1 MFFLEIFHFIPLPYL
16 LFRGELSIEIITF
29 VPKIKIYMKKFL
41 SLAIVILMAT
51 STVVWGQ
58 GKSNIEKNLE
68 KIGLLNVAEE
78 IPGIEV
84 HMVYATPYNFMG
96 RVLYNDLDE
105 AYLVPEA
112 MEKLRKAHEYLRKK
126 RMDLHLVVYDAARP
140 RSIQAEMWSVVEG
153 TDLEDFVAN
162 PHQGGGGPHNFGIA
176 VDVTLVDCTGHP
188 IPMGSEYDYFGDRSR
203 VDMEQELFE
212 NGEITRREL
221 LNRRLL
227 REVMTQAGWEVEP
240 SEWWHFN
247 AMPRAEA
254 QKRLPVIK

>member
-1 MFFLEIFHFIPLPYL
+1 MAFAVLMMVA
-16 LFRGELSIEIITF
+16 STS
-29 VPKIKIYMKKFL
+29 VWAQKK
-41 SLAIVILMAT
+41 S
-51 STVVWGQ
+51 
-58 GKSNIEKNLE
+58 KIEKELE
-68 KIGLLNVAEE
+68 ALGLQNVAEE

-84 HMVYATPYNFMG
+84 YMVYATPYNFMG
-96 RVLYNDLDE
+96 RVLYDELDE
-105 AYLVPEA
+105 AYLVPQA
-112 MEKLRKAHEYLRKK
+112 MEMLRKANDYLRKR

-140 RSIQAEMWSVVEG
+140 RSIQEQMWKVVEG

-162 PHQGGGGPHNFGIA
+162 PHKRGGGPHNFGIA

-203 VDMEQELFE
+203 SDMEQELFE

-227 REVMTQAGWEVEP
+227 REVMTHAGWIVEP

-247 AMPRAEA
+247 AMPTAEA
-254 QKRLPVIK
+254 REKLPVIK

>member
-1 MFFLEIFHFIPLPYL
+1 MKRYKENLTLAL
-16 LFRGELSIEIITF
+16 ALTLTAF
-29 VPKIKIYMKKFL
+29 VGL
-41 SLAIVILMAT
+41 HA
-51 STVVWGQ
+51 Q
-58 GKSNIEKNLE
+58 EKSEIEKHLE
-68 KIGLLNVAEE
+68 AIGLQNVAEE

-96 RVLYNDLDE
+96 RVLYEGLDE
-105 AYLVPEA
+105 AYLVPQA
-112 MEKLRKAHEYLRKK
+112 MEKLRKANELLRKK

-140 RSIQAEMWSVVEG
+140 RSIQAQMWSVVEG

-162 PHQGGGGPHNFGIA
+162 PHQGGGGPHNFGVA

-203 VDMEQELFE
+203 VDIEQELFE

-227 REVMTQAGWEVEP
+227 REIMTEAGWEVEP

-247 AMPRAEA
+247 SMPRAEA
-254 QKRLPVIK
+254 QKTLPVIK

>member
-1 MFFLEIFHFIPLPYL
+1 MNKQLSLIFIAL
-16 LFRGELSIEIITF
+16 TF
-29 VPKIKIYMKKFL
+29 VA
-41 SLAIVILMAT
+41 S
-51 STVVWGQ
+51 SVWGQ
-58 GKSNIEKNLE
+58 QKSAVEKELE
-68 KIGLLNVAEE
+68 KIGLQNVAEE

-84 HMVYATPYNFMG
+84 YMVYATPYNFMG
-96 RVLYNDLDE
+96 RVLYEGLDE

-112 MEKLRKAHEYLRKK
+112 MEKLKKANELLRKK

-140 RSIQAEMWSVVEG
+140 RSIQEQMWKVVEN

-162 PHQGGGGPHNFGIA
+162 PNKSGGGPHNYGVA

-203 VDMEQELFE
+203 ADLEAQLFE

-227 REVMTQAGWEVEP
+227 REIMTEAGWLVEP

-247 AMPRAEA
+247 AMPITEA
-254 QKRLPVIK
+254 SQRLTVIK

>member
-1 MFFLEIFHFIPLPYL
+1 MNRILALAAVIIVAASTS
-16 LFRGELSIEIITF
+16 LS
-29 VPKIKIYMKKFL
+29 
-41 SLAIVILMAT
+41 
-51 STVVWGQ
+51 GQ
-58 GKSNIEKNLE
+58 EKSDIEKNLE

-78 IPGIEV
+78 ISGIEV
-84 HMVYATPYNFMG
+84 YMVYATPYNFMG
-96 RVLYNDLDE
+96 RVLYEGLDE

-140 RSIQAEMWSVVEG
+140 RSIQEQMWRVVEG

-162 PHQGGGGPHNFGIA
+162 PYQGGGGPHNFGIA

-254 QKRLPVIK
+254 QQKLPVIQ